1 MADTMLA
8 TFEKVKEHDERIQ
21 SLEESDYRHDERLKR
36 LEDNHIKLE
45 NTITSENRDTRQTMQ
60 RSVEKLGEQNDDLM
74 EIVKSAMG
82 MKTTTDAQKHEFRMA
97 RWNTISTISLKL
109 SGALL
114 GALGSGGILYI
125 AFQKF
130 VVEK

>member
-21 SLEESDYRHDERLKR
+21 VLEEADLKHDERLKR
-36 LEDNHIKLE
+36 LEDNAIKLE
-45 NTITSENRDTRQTMQ
+45 NTVMSENRDTRQTME
-60 RSVEKLGEQNDDLM
+60 RSVNKLSDQNDDLF

-82 MKTTTDAQKHEFRMA
+82 MKTTNDAQKHEFRMA

-114 GALGSGGILYI
+114 AALGSGGILYI

-130 VVEK
+130 VE